1 MPSPAEQFIAL
12 TQTQGRVDPTL
23 IDAVYNKLGPVKPG
37 LMLGEWGG
45 GILDTGH
52 PIGDTLKEIR
62 WLGKNFT
69 SVEQVDPVIID
80 KNGQR
85 VSWGKWG
92 HATLRE
98 VLYRDVVSTAMIYDD
113 RPVFD
118 YFRYVNDD
126 MVAGIMEG
134 KELGESLFYFY
145 LKR

>member
-1 MPSPAEQFIAL
+1 MSSPTEQFIAL
-12 TQTQGRVDPTL
+12 AQAQGRVDATL
-23 IDAVYNKLGPVKPG
+23 IDAVFNKLGPVKPE

-62 WLGKNFT
+62 WVGKNFT
-69 SVEQVDPVIID
+69 STEHVDPVIID
-80 KNGQR
+80 RNGQR
-85 VSWGKWG
+85 ASWGKWG
-92 HATLRE
+92 LATLRE

-126 MVAGIMEG
+126 IVAGIMEG
-134 KELGESLFYFY
+134 KELGGSLFYFY

>member
-12 TQTQGRVDPTL
+12 TQTQGRVDPTS
-23 IDAVYNKLGPVKPG
+23 IDAVYNKLGTVKPG
-37 LMLGEWGG
+37 LMLGEWG
-45 GILDTGH
+45 
-52 PIGDTLKEIR
+52 
-62 WLGKNFT
+62 GKNFT